1 MKVGALKLGTESLQE
16 VFAGRHLLRGD
27 PVGEEADL
35 LLAGALQEPFTHRNL
50 LRIVDE
56 RTGTF
61 LLLRALAELVEEH
74 AVLFASV
81 LVLQDDIYAPVLGL
95 ERSELLQERKYFS
108 KHPLLVRTKYNK
120 QFVLFS
126 CTVMGR
132 KWVAK
137 INKGKYR
144 YLIVYCT

>member
-61 LLLRALAELVEEH
+61 LLLRALAKLVEEH
-74 AVLFASV
+74 AILFASV
-81 LVLQDDIYAPVLGL
+81 LVLQDDVYAPVLGL
-95 ERSELLQERKYFS
+95 ERSELLQ
-108 KHPLLVRTKYNK
+108 
-120 QFVLFS
+120 
-126 CTVMGR
+126 
-132 KWVAK
+132 
-137 INKGKYR
+137 
-144 YLIVYCT
+144 